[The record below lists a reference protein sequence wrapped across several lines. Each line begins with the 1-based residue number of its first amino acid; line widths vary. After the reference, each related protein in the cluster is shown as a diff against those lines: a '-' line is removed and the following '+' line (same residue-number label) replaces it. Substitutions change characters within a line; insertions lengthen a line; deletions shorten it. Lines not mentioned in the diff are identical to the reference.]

1 MNNYI
6 HLRNLGSSSS
16 GNSTLIW
23 QGTEA
28 LLMDIG
34 FSQRY
39 MAERFESASIRLDDV
54 KGVLI
59 THLHSDHI
67 TQAMLNKVLR
77 YHIPVYIHQNLYQ
90 NFLNRFKPKSL
101 EFVNTYKDEA
111 FRIGS
116 FVVRGFEVPHD
127 SYGGCYGYNV
137 ERDDKKITIATDMGF
152 PENGLADNFKD
163 SDLIVIESN
172 HDPHMLE
179 TSNRPPDLID
189 RIKNIGHLSN
199 AQCVD
204 FLDDV
209 FKRSEKLPKS
219 VALAHL
225 SEDCNLPDLAQK
237 GVAKLLG
244 RYNLET
250 ISLQVFKKNQ
260 DSDTLS
266 I

>member
-1 MNNYI
+1 MNNSI

-23 QGTEA
+23 HGTEA
-28 LLMDIG
+28 LLVDIG

-39 MAERFESASIRLDDV
+39 MAERFESASVSLEDV

-59 THLHSDHI
+59 SHLHGDHV

-77 YHIPVYIHQNLYQ
+77 FRIPVYIHQNLYR
-90 NFLNRFKPKSL
+90 NFLSRFKPKSL
-101 EFVNTYKDEA
+101 EFVHTYNTNV

-116 FVVRGFEVPHD
+116 FTVKGFEVPHD
-127 SYGGCYGYNV
+127 SFGGCYGYNI
-137 ERDDKKITIATDMGF
+137 EKDHKKITIATDMGF
-152 PENGLADNFKD
+152 PENGLAENFKD

-172 HDPHMLE
+172 HDPHLLE
-179 TSNRPPDLID
+179 TSGRSPDLIE

-199 AQCVD
+199 SQCVD

-209 FKRSEKLPKS
+209 LKLSGKLPNT

-225 SEDCNLPDLAQK
+225 SEDCNLPHLAQK
-237 GVAKLLG
+237 GVAKLLS
-244 RYNLET
+244 RYNLES
-250 ISLQVFKKNQ
+250 IPLQVFKKNQ
-260 DSDTLS
+260 DSETLS